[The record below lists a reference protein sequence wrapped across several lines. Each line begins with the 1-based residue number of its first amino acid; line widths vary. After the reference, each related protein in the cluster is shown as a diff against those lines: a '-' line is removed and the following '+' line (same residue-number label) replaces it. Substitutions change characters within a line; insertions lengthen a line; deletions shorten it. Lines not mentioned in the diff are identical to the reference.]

1 MGYTV
6 MLEFD
11 KESQNKINEI
21 ISVICEN
28 GVNSFMIDAKGNP
41 HIAIASYGEINEE
54 RFYKKLEEFS
64 NKTRSF
70 ELRFES
76 VGIFYFER
84 NIIYLAP
91 VITDELIRVHEEFHS
106 SFDSDCCRKPF
117 EHYMPNKWVPNCRV
131 AVNATMEETLS
142 AISSLSTIFKPFN
155 IRVEGISVADFNT
168 LEYTAIH
175 ELADIN

>member
-21 ISVICEN
+21 IRVIYEN
-28 GVNSFMIDAKGNP
+28 GVNSFMIDTNGNP

-54 RFYKKLEEFS
+54 EFYRRLKEFS
-64 NKTRSF
+64 AKTRRF

-84 NIIYLAP
+84 NIIYLSP

-106 SFDSDCCRKPF
+106 SFDSGCCKKPF
-117 EHYMPNKWVPNCRV
+117 EHYLPNKWVPNCRV
-131 AVNATMEETLS
+131 AVNATMEESLS
-142 AISSLSTIFKPFN
+142 AIASLSSIFKPFN
-155 IRVEGISVADFNT
+155 IRVEGISVVDFNT
-168 LEYTAIH
+168 LEYIAMY
-175 ELADIN
+175 EFKK